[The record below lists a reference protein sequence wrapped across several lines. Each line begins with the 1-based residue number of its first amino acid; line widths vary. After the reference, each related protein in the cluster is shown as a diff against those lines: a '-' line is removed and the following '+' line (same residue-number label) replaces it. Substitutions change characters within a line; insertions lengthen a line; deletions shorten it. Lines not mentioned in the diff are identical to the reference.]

1 MREPMSDRGAGTFEM
16 PFRDGKTLRIAR
28 AWKCSQC
35 PVSWYDGGREC
46 PRCKTMTG
54 EPEPLPEGARLV
66 EVNED

>member
-1 MREPMSDRGAGTFEM
+1 MDRGAGTFEVTILGIKGVR
-16 PFRDGKTLRIAR
+16 FAR
-28 AWKCSQC
+28 AWKCSRC

-66 EVNED
+66 EDSET